1 MRVSAA
7 ATLAA
12 ILVTVPVL
20 AQMAPPPERVRGT
33 IVSFAAATQTLGV
46 KTDAGAA
53 ITVTLLPGARVIA
66 NQKATL
72 ADIKP
77 GDFVASAGLK
87 KADGKI
93 HAQEVRIFPEA
104 LRGAGEGQ
112 YPMDTPNR
120 SMTNATVEAVNGASV
135 SAKAGT
141 LKLTFHGSGKNA
153 AGECIGH
160 ATGPGKGTCTGQTEI
175 VVGPDVPVMKWILGD
190 TSWLEKGKAVSLLAM
205 RGNDGKLSTHGVVVE
220 HDGLKPLL

>member
-1 MRVSAA
+1 MRISAA
-7 ATLAA
+7 AVIAA
-12 ILVTVPVL
+12 ILFAAPAL
-20 AQMAPPPERVRGT
+20 AQATQVERLKGT
-33 IVSFAAATQTLGV
+33 IVSFTPATQTLQV
-46 KTDAGAA
+46 KTDAGETK
-53 ITVTLLPGARVIA
+53 TVTLLPGARVIA

-77 GDFVASAGLK
+77 GDFVASAGLT

-104 LRGAGEGQ
+104 LRGMGEGQ
-112 YPMDTPNR
+112 YPMDSPNR

-141 LKLTFHGSGKNA
+141 LKLTFHGSATNA

-175 VVGPDVPVMKWILGD
+175 VVGPDVPVTKWILGD
-190 TSWLEKGKAVSLLAM
+190 ASWLQSGKAVSLFAM
-205 RGNDGKLSTHGVVVE
+205 VGSDGKLSSRGVIVE